1 MQSMPENTAQ
11 FNKALKG
18 IMKREKVSAEKLA
31 TWVKLPPTSFRR
43 MLRGEINMDVDIF
56 AQALHELGYKIMIV
70 KKDDIV

>member
-1 MQSMPENTAQ
+1 MAEITAQ
-11 FNKALKG
+11 LNDTIKG

-56 AQALHELGYKIMIV
+56 AQALDELGYKIMIV
-70 KKDDIV
+70 KKEDLI